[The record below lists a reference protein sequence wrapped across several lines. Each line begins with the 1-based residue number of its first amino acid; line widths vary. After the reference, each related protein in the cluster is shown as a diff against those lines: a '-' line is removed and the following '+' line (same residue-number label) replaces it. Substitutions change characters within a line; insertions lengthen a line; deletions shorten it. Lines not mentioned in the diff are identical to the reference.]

1 MRRPF
6 VVITS
11 YTLLSVCAALDECGC
26 LEALKK
32 SESGITIRE
41 LSEKL
46 SLNEVALASLIDFI
60 AINEPSLLLEKE
72 PGRYGAGEL
81 LLNSKFQNNL
91 YFFLAY
97 MPVLSSLKSL
107 LRGDKVYGIDF
118 KRRGDY
124 LQRSSA
130 IHNKKAYEVVV
141 KSLKNIEFDLVADI
155 GCGRGDFL
163 VDTLKSFPDKKYIGI
178 ESDRSVVEASQR
190 FLKERN
196 ADKSI
201 SIIKG
206 DASTPQEWR
215 HILKEINP
223 SRCVFVGIT
232 LWHEFLN
239 KQGALSAILNRYR
252 SYFPK
257 STFIAVEY
265 NGFSVKDLAALPE
278 DFRGAASFYQFVH
291 PLTNQGVPPSV
302 SAWQTFFME
311 NGVLV
316 TDIIPAPNNLTV
328 YIGILAPLDLPV

>member
-6 VVITS
+6 ELITS
-11 YTLLSVCAALDECGC
+11 YALLSVCAALDECGC
-26 LEALKK
+26 FEALKK
-32 SESGITIRE
+32 NENGITIKE
-41 LSEKL
+41 LSERL
-46 SLNEVALASLIDFI
+46 SLNESALACLIDFI
-60 AINEPSLLLEKE
+60 VVNEPSLLLEKE

-97 MPVLSSLKSL
+97 MPVLSSLESL
-107 LRGDKVYGIDF
+107 LRGDKVYGMDF
-118 KRRGDY
+118 KRRGEY

-130 IHNKKAYEVVV
+130 IHNKEAYGVVA
-141 KSLKNIEFDLVADI
+141 KSLKNMEFDLIADI

-163 VDTLKSFPDKKYIGI
+163 VDVFRFFPDKRFIGI
-178 ESDRSVVEASQR
+178 ESDKSVVEASQR

-196 ADKSI
+196 ANESI
-201 SIIKG
+201 SVIEG
-206 DASTPQEWR
+206 DASAPQEWR
-215 HILKEINP
+215 NVLKGTDP

-239 KQGALSAILNRYR
+239 KQGALSAILKRYR

-311 NGVLV
+311 NGVLL

-328 YIGILAPLDLPV
+328 YVGILAPLDLPV